1 MKKFEGMLFC
11 TDLDGTL
18 YGDDKKVSRENLDAI
33 AYFKSEG
40 GRFTFVTGRVPA
52 TAGEVYRLVQPNAP
66 YGCFNGGAIY
76 DGEQERYLWTRT
88 LGEGV
93 KELIDAVEEQIP
105 EMGIQPNTE
114 KAVYFHRE
122 NPAME
127 VFRKGCN
134 LPRRLSRLEE
144 IEEPIMKIVFAH
156 LDVEKIPVL
165 AKLLSEHPRA
175 ADFDFIRSESWLYEI
190 LPKGVSKGA
199 ALLKMAELLGIA
211 PEKTIAVGDFNNDVS
226 MIRAAGIGFAVD
238 NAVAEAKA
246 VADYVT
252 VSNNHHAIAAIVDRL
267 DRGLFAAK

>member
-40 GRFTFVTGRVPA
+40 GLFTFVTGRVPA
-52 TAGEVYRLVQPNAP
+52 TAGEIYRLVRPNAP
-66 YGCFNGGAIY
+66 YGCFNGGAVY
-76 DGEQERYLWTRT
+76 DGDGERYLWQSN
-88 LGEGV
+88 LAPG
-93 KELIDAVEEQIP
+93 VEELVEMVEREMP
-105 EMGIQPNTE
+105 DMGIQPNTE
-114 KAVYFHRE
+114 KAVYFHKDS
-122 NPAME
+122 PAME

-165 AKLLSEHPRA
+165 AKLLREHPRA
-175 ADFDFIRSESWLYEI
+175 CDFDFIRSESWLYEI

-211 PEKTIAVGDFNNDVS
+211 PENTIAVGDFNNDVS